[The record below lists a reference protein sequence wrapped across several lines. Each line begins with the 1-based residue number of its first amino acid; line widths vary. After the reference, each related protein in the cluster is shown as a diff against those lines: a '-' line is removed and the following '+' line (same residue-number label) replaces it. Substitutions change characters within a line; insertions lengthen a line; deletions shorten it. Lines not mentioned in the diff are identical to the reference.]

1 MATQSVRNVGVI
13 PFRWATALLKCC
25 VPVRDAEMIAGDLL
39 EEFREEILPAR
50 GWMRAQWW
58 YVQQAV
64 SFVPCRD
71 TRLALRVCAMW
82 FTLFCVTSAFSATR
96 DMFAP
101 AYGVVVF
108 MFAVPASAFYLARK
122 TDWFGLAFS
131 ASVLLMFTMLGA
143 MIATIL
149 SLHLLH
155 PPLRNFW
162 FPIAVGGALAF
173 LGALAGKMSLP
184 VFEARCGDALRVA
197 RLQTLPRSSD

>member
-1 MATQSVRNVGVI
+1 MAAQSLRKAGVT

-50 GWMRAQWW
+50 GWARAQWW
-58 YVQQAV
+58 YVQQTV

-82 FTLFCVTSAFSATR
+82 FVAFCAASAFSATR
-96 DMFAP
+96 DMFTP

-108 MFAVPASAFYLARK
+108 IFAIPSSAFYLARK
-122 TDWFGLAFS
+122 TDWFGLAFV
-131 ASVLLMFTMLGA
+131 ASVLLMFAMLGA

-155 PPLRNFW
+155 PPLNNFW
-162 FPIAVGGALAF
+162 FPIAVGALLAF
-173 LGALAGKMSLP
+173 LSALAGKMSLP
-184 VFEARCGDALRVA
+184 VFESS
-197 RLQTLPRSSD
+197 RSIRGTR